1 MSCRE
6 SWAYLSRVVEGPN
19 RNISELLDNGHE
31 AAEIAAGIRRR
42 EPWIGPLLGETESRH
57 SWDRAEEDLEQIDA
71 LGGRL
76 ITREDPE
83 WPRREFSQAFG
94 FAASG
99 MNEHLRTY
107 RADAVEPHALWVRG
121 AALAPVLA
129 QSVAVVGTRAQTRY
143 GAETTR
149 QLVAGLAAHQWT
161 VVSGGALGIDTEAHR
176 TALAQGGRTVMVA
189 ACGLDQ
195 AYPARNRSLFDQ
207 IAEQGSVVS
216 EYPPGVTPQ
225 RHRFL
230 TRNRLVAAMTGGT
243 VLVEAAWRSGAL
255 NTLSWA
261 SALGKVAMAVP
272 GPVTGV
278 NSLGCH
284 ERIRDGR
291 AQLVTGAD
299 DVRELLGALGEV
311 DVAGQYELMYEGSP
325 VQQLSHN
332 ELRVFDCLE
341 PDSAVE
347 TEAVAAAAGLPL
359 ALVVH
364 LLVDLAKRGLVRRSG
379 TRWVREDLSEEG
391 V

>member
-1 MSCRE
+1 MSSRE
-6 SWAYLSRVVEGPN
+6 SWAYLSRVVEGPSKHL
-19 RNISELLDNGHE
+19 SELLNKGHA
-31 AAEIAAGIRRR
+31 AAEIAEGVRRR
-42 EPWIGPLLGETESRH
+42 ESWIGPLLGETESRY
-57 SWDRAEEDLEQIDA
+57 SWDRAQEDLEQIAA

-76 ITREDPE
+76 ITREDAE
-83 WPRREFSQAFG
+83 WPEAAFSQAFG

-99 MNEHLRTY
+99 VSEHLRTY
-107 RADAVEPHALWVRG
+107 RSDAVEPHALWVRG
-121 AALAPVLA
+121 APLAPLLA
-129 QSVAVVGTRAQTRY
+129 QSVAVVGTRAQSRY
-143 GAETTR
+143 GVEVTR
-149 QLVAGLAAHQWT
+149 QLVAGLVAHQWT

-176 TALAQGGRTVMVA
+176 TALDQGGATVMVA
-189 ACGLDQ
+189 ACGLDHS
-195 AYPARNRSLFDQ
+195 YPARNGALFER

-243 VLVEAAWRSGAL
+243 VIVEAAWRSGAL

-272 GPVTGV
+272 GPVTSA

-291 AQLVTGAD
+291 AQLVTGSD

-311 DVAGQYELMYEGSP
+311 DVAAQYELMYAGTP

-332 ELRVFDCLE
+332 ELKIFDCLE
-341 PDSAVE
+341 PDAEVE
-347 TEAVAAAAGLPL
+347 TEVVAAAAGLPL
-359 ALVVH
+359 ALTVH
-364 LLVDLAKRGLVRRSG
+364 LLVDLSKRGLVRRSG
-379 TRWVREDLSEEG
+379 TSWARGESA
-391 V
+391 